1 MTPAEAARELEA
13 LEAELARR
21 SLRTFVE
28 IAWPLVE
35 PRVPF
40 VPNWH
45 IDAICA
51 HLEAVSR
58 GDITKLLI
66 NVPPGCMK
74 SYLASV
80 FWPAWEWA
88 THGGLR
94 VFTASFASPL
104 AIRNTRRMR
113 DIVTSAWYRRHY
125 PLALREDQNQKHRY
139 DTTAGGW
146 RIASSVG
153 GIGMGEHPDRIII
166 DDPHNTRQADSDLE
180 RQAATHWFDRA
191 MGTRG
196 VSRDVKLVVIM
207 QRLHERDLSGHI
219 LERADAEEWTHLCLP
234 MRYESGRQPI
244 TRIGWTDPRH
254 TEGALLWPAMFPEDK
269 LAGLE
274 AGMDA
279 YARAGQLQQRPA
291 PPGGALFQREW
302 LAIVGVRPTEVD
314 SRCRFWDCAATAV
327 SSHAKDPDWTVG
339 ALVSRA
345 AGVYYVEDIIRVRQS
360 PAAVDALIVET
371 AKADGPSVVIREEE
385 EPGSAG
391 KTVIAARTRR
401 LAGYN
406 YRGVP
411 ASGAKTLRWQPLA
424 IQAEVGNVKL
434 VTGAWNRAFRDEAA
448 IAPHG
453 AHDDQLDAVAGAFS
467 AVAFET
473 TASLAAW
480 ARYPLYY

>member
-1 MTPAEAARELEA
+1 MNVAQAARELDA

-28 IAWPLVE
+28 VAWPLVE
-35 PRVPF
+35 PRVRF

-45 IDAICA
+45 IDAICD

-58 GDITKLLI
+58 GAIAKLLI
-66 NVPPGCMK
+66 NIPPGCMK
-74 SYLASV
+74 SYLVSV

-88 THGGLR
+88 THRGLR
-94 VFTASFASPL
+94 VFAASFGAPL
-104 AIRNTRRMR
+104 AIRDTRRMR
-113 DIVTSAWYRRHY
+113 DIVTSPWYQRHY
-125 PLALREDQNQKHRY
+125 RLALREDQNQKTRY
-139 DTTAGGW
+139 DTTASGW

-166 DDPHNTRQADSDLE
+166 DDPHNTRQAESDRE
-180 RQAATHWFDRA
+180 RQAAIHWFDRTI
-191 MGTRG
+191 GTRG

-219 LERADAEEWTHLCLP
+219 LERADAEDWTHLCLP
-234 MRYESGRQPI
+234 MRYEAGRQP
-244 TRIGWTDPRH
+244 TTKIGWTDPRH
-254 TEGALLWPAMFPEDK
+254 EAGALLWPALFPEGK

-279 YARAGQLQQRPA
+279 YARAGQLQPRPA

-302 LAIVGVRPTEVD
+302 VAIVGARPMVVD
-314 SRCRFWDCAATAV
+314 ARCRFWDCAATEV
-327 SSHAKDPDWTVG
+327 SAHAKDPDWTVG

-345 AGVYYVEDIIRVRQS
+345 HDVYYVEDIIRVRQS
-360 PAAVDALIVET
+360 PATVDALIVET
-371 AKADGPSVVIREEE
+371 AKADGPSVVIREEA

-391 KTVIAARTRR
+391 KTVIAARTQR

-424 IQAEVGNVKL
+424 IQAEVGNLKL
-434 VTGAWNRAFRDEAA
+434 VAGAWNRAFRDEAA

-453 AHDDQLDAVAGAFS
+453 AHDDQLDAVAGAFAS
-467 AVAFET
+467 VALEMI
-473 TASLAAW
+473 ASLEPG

>member
-1 MTPAEAARELEA
+1 MRTSEAGRALEA
-13 LEAELARR
+13 IEAELARR

-28 IAWPLVE
+28 LAWPLVE

-45 IDAICA
+45 IDAICD

-58 GDITKLLI
+58 GAIAKLLI
-66 NVPPGCMK
+66 NIPPGCMK
-74 SYLASV
+74 SYMVSV

-88 THGGLR
+88 TDGGLR
-94 VFTASFASPL
+94 ILTASFGSSL
-104 AIRNTRRMR
+104 AIRDTRRMR
-113 DIVTSAWYRRHY
+113 DLVTSAWYRRHY
-125 PLALREDQNQKHRY
+125 QLALREDQNQKTRF
-139 DTTAGGW
+139 DTTAQGW

-153 GIGMGEHPDRIII
+153 GTGMGEHPDRIII
-166 DDPHNTRQADSDLE
+166 DDPHNTRQAESNLE
-180 RQAATHWFDRA
+180 RQAAIHWFDRTI
-191 MGTRG
+191 GTRG

-219 LERADAEEWTHLCLP
+219 LERADAEDWTHLCLP
-234 MRYESGRQPI
+234 MRYEAGRQHP

-254 TEGALLWPAMFPEDK
+254 EEGALLWPALFPENK

-302 LAIVGVRPTEVD
+302 LAIVGARPAAVD
-314 SRCRFWDCAATAV
+314 ARCRFWDCAATAV
-327 SSHAKDPDWTVG
+327 SAHAKDPDWTVG

-345 AGVYYVEDIIRVRQS
+345 GDVYYLEDIIRVRQS
-360 PAAVDALIVET
+360 PAAVDTLIAET
-371 AKADGPSVVIREEE
+371 AKVDGTSVVIREEQ

-391 KTVIAARTRR
+391 KTVIAARLRR

-411 ASGAKTLRWQPLA
+411 TSGAKTLRWQPLA
-424 IQAEVGNVKL
+424 IQAEAGNLKL
-434 VTGAWNRAFRDEAA
+434 FAGAWNRDFLDEAA

-453 AHDDQLDAVAGAFS
+453 KHDDQLDAAAGAFTS
-467 AVAFET
+467 VALET
-473 TASLAAW
+473 IASLADGAQ
-480 ARYPLYY
+480 YPLYF